1 MPAVRDHGG
10 VRRRLAL
17 PLPLLLL
24 LLASAGLGAASSP
37 PSVVLV
43 GATGNLAGK
52 YLWQSLFELHRDGR
66 VGRVYGG
73 ATKAPD
79 VGTPLIEAMLDKK
92 LVCRD
97 RGPDCAQDIAAF
109 RADGTRL
116 PLAAA

>member
-1 MPAVRDHGG
+1 MPP
-10 VRRRLAL
+10 L

-24 LLASAGLGAASSP
+24 ASVGLGAASSP

-97 RGPDCAQDIAAF
+97 RGPDCAHDITAF
-109 RADGTRL
+109 RADGARL